1 MRGVLLMGIAAF
13 MATPTLAAG
22 ERIRFWNLTA
32 NTITHFHL
40 APAGTNRY
48 GPDQCAND
56 RDGTVDHDERLRITG
71 LPPGRYDAKLQ
82 DKTGR
87 VCVVTNIDDQGRR
100 RVLHRGERSDGLPQA
115 VSRPCRPFPYWILR
129 LFLSGATPAE
139 ALRNTLDLA
148 QHAERWSYRRYRREA
163 ASRRLMV
170 ACEADLDG

>member
-1 MRGVLLMGIAAF
+1 MQNHGEQSMRGVLLMGIAAF

-87 VCVVTNIDDQGRR
+87 VCVVTNIDIKDGD
-100 RVLHRGERSDGLPQA
+100 VFSIEESDLTD
-115 VSRPCRPFPYWILR
+115 CRKP
-129 LFLSGATPAE
+129 
-139 ALRNTLDLA
+139 
-148 QHAERWSYRRYRREA
+148 
-163 ASRRLMV
+163 
-170 ACEADLDG
+170 